1 MFKELCLY
9 LVLHFGAVDASTCE
23 QVAHDAIQMG
33 AEKFVYDLLSI
44 SWHESRFQ
52 ASAESGVYKGAL
64 QCNPK
69 WATECQDCSE
79 IQQAIHIF
87 LKFKTKDRCVHI
99 SRYMNGWGGQC
110 DQRVQKRLVLA
121 DKIKRLHGRLKK
133 GKILVQ
139 QP

>member
-69 WATECQDCSE
+69 WAAECGEDCTE

-121 DKIKRLHGRLKK
+121 NKIKKLHGRLKK
-133 GKILVQ
+133 GKIKQ
-139 QP
+139 